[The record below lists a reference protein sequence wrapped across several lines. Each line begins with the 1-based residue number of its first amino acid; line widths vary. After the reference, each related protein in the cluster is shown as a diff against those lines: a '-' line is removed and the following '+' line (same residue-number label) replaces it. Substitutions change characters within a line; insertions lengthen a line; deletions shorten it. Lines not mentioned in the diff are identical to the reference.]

1 MEYVT
6 LNNGVKMPILG
17 FGVYQIENLKECEQ
31 AVSEAIQTG
40 YRLIDTAQ
48 AYFNEEAVGNA
59 VKKSGLP
66 RQDFFLVTKVWISN
80 DGYEKAK
87 EISAWKEKMAQ
98 SWDAIEVVSMDLPE
112 KLIHNPQVGE
122 DYNINVVIDMKQAV
136 EKGIGI
142 ELLAIKTDTNNQQFI
157 ADIDEL
163 TLVKTEGTKL
173 FFNINYQL
181 DNAGAY
187 KYGFRMFPKNDM
199 LPHRQDFCYVRW
211 M

>member
-1 MEYVT
+1 
-6 LNNGVKMPILG
+6 
-17 FGVYQIENLKECEQ
+17 
-31 AVSEAIQTG
+31 
-40 YRLIDTAQ
+40 
-48 AYFNEEAVGNA
+48 
-59 VKKSGLP
+59 
-66 RQDFFLVTKVWISN
+66 
-80 DGYEKAK
+80 
-87 EISAWKEKMAQ
+87 
-98 SWDAIEVVSMDLPE
+98 
-112 KLIHNPQVGE
+112 
-122 DYNINVVIDMKQAV
+122 MKQAV